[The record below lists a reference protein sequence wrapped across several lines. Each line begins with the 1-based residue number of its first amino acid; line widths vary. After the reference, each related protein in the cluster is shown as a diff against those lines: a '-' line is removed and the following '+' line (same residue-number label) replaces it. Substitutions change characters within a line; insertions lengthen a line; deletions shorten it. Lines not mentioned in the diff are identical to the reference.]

1 MKTQEILENN
11 PVDNL
16 HVGKINGSLAT
27 MAALESVAIKRKF
40 EDDGFDEENLDNVNG
55 HDEKKVTDSGF

>member
-1 MKTQEILENN
+1 MKSQEILENN

-16 HVGKINGSLAT
+16 HLGKIDGSLTT

-40 EDDGFDEENLDNVNG
+40 EEDGFDEENVDNANG
-55 HDEKKVTDSGF
+55 HDEKKVTV